1 MQARRSKKLAIACTQ
16 VSFGQRTSEFQAMT
30 QAPHQFAH
38 PIFDPMAKLLPEATA
53 LAHLIARARLP
64 TQLEAPIE
72 RETAAL
78 AARLRE
84 GAARRLGVET
94 FLAEFELSTAE
105 GVALMCLAEALL
117 RIPDKATIDA
127 LIGDKLGGADWDKH
141 LGRADSVM
149 VNASAW
155 GLALTGRFLEWTGGT
170 QGGAG
175 DLLRRTMSRLGA
187 PVLRRAIETAMRIMG
202 QQFVMGETIDAALAR
217 AASAPSHHRH
227 SFDMLG
233 EAARTE
239 DDAERYQASYA
250 AAIAAI
256 GARCKGKDPT
266 RNPGISVKLSALH
279 PRYEPAQRKRVMA
292 ELLPRI
298 RSLAHDAA
306 KAGINF
312 TVDAEEADRLVLS
325 LELFEALARDPALAG
340 WDGLGLAVQA
350 YQKRALGTVEWLVD
364 LARVTKRRLM
374 VRLVKGAY
382 WDSEIKWAQE
392 RGLSDYPVF
401 VRKPA
406 TDLSYRACAVAMLAA
421 KDAIYGQFATHN
433 PRTAA
438 EIRAFAQDRDDYE
451 FQKLHGMGDELYDTI
466 GASAR
471 VRVYAPVGAH
481 RDLLP
486 YLVRRLLENGANT
499 SFIHQI
505 KDANIP
511 LDEIVA
517 DPERAMAK
525 NAVPVVRPPALF
537 VDRKN
542 SAGYDLADDAVRAD
556 LVAAIGA
563 HRVDSIDEVLPVA
576 EAVQAAAGA
585 FPTWSQTPVGTRS
598 EILERAA
605 DAFEAN
611 GKELIAGIVR
621 EGLRTIP
628 DAVSELR
635 EAVDFLRY
643 YAIDARR
650 VCAPLALPGP
660 TGESNTLSVSGRGV
674 FACISPWNFPLAIF
688 TGQIAAALA
697 VGNTVVAK
705 PAPQTPRIAARVVAL
720 LHAAGVPSDALISVQ
735 GGPEI
740 GAALVADP
748 KIAGVAFTG
757 STATA
762 QAINRA
768 LAAKDGPIVPL
779 IAETGGVNA
788 MIADSSAL
796 TEQLV
801 NDAIVSAFQSA
812 GQRCSALRVLFV
824 QEDAADRT
832 IAMLKGAMAELEL
845 GDPGDPATDI
855 GPVIDAAAKA
865 TLDAYLVTNRTRT
878 LAQTKPATIV
888 GNFVQPTLIE
898 TTLAQAP
905 IREVFGPIL
914 HLVRWRSSDLD
925 SVLEA
930 ISRTGYGLTF
940 GIHSRLE
947 SFQARVR
954 ARVGAGNIYINRSI
968 IGAVVGVQPFGGHGL
983 SGTGPKAGGP
993 NYLPR
998 FACET
1003 TLSINTAAIGGD
1015 VALMA
1020 RGPQG

>member
-1 MQARRSKKLAIACTQ
+1 MPLP
-16 VSFGQRTSEFQAMT
+16 F
-30 QAPHQFAH
+30 AP
-38 PIFDPMAKLLPEATA
+38 DKLLPEETALNRLAATA
-53 LAHLIARARLP
+53 GLP
-64 TQLEAPIE
+64 P
-72 RETAAL
+72 AL
-78 AARLRE
+78 AERVAREALDLAGRLRAE
-84 GAARRLGVET
+84 GGKRLGVET

-127 LIGDKLGGADWDKH
+127 LIGDKLGAPDWDKH
-141 LGRADSVM
+141 LGHADSVL

-155 GLALTGRFLEWTGGT
+155 GLALTGRFLDWTGDSQGT
-170 QGGAG
+170 AG
-175 DLLRRTMSRLGA
+175 DLLRRALGRLGA

-202 QQFVMGETIDAALAR
+202 QQFVMGETIGAALSR
-217 AASAPSHHRH
+217 AAQAPAHHTH

-233 EAARTE
+233 EAAKTA
-239 DDAERYQASYA
+239 DDAERYFASYR

-256 GARCKGKDPT
+256 ASKATGSDPR

-279 PRYEPAQRKRVMA
+279 PRYEPALRARA
-292 ELLPRI
+292 FGELLPRL
-298 RSLAHDAA
+298 SALADQAA
-306 KAGINF
+306 HAGINF

-325 LELFEALARDPALAG
+325 LELFEALARNRTLDG

-350 YQKRALGTVEWLVD
+350 YQKRATGVCAWLGD
-364 LARVTKRRLM
+364 LARDTKRRFM

-406 TDLSYRACAVAMLAA
+406 TDLSYRACAIRLLAA
-421 KDAIYGQFATHN
+421 KGAIYGQFATHN
-433 PRTAA
+433 PRSAL
-438 EIRAFAQDRDDYE
+438 EILALADGRDDFE
-451 FQKLHGMGDELYDTI
+451 FQKLHGMGDGLYDAL
-466 GASAR
+466 GSRAR

-505 KDANIP
+505 KDKDVP
-511 LDEIVA
+511 LADIVA
-517 DPERAMAK
+517 DPETALARTTKPVRLPAAMFA
-525 NAVPVVRPPALF
+525 
-537 VDRKN
+537 DRKN
-542 SAGYDLADDAVRAD
+542 SAGYDLADDATRDD
-556 LVAAIGA
+556 LVATIKSHDLG
-563 HRVDSIDEVLPVA
+563 SIPAETPVA
-576 EAVQAAAGA
+576 AEIETAAQGFTA
-585 FPTWSQTPVGTRS
+585 WSKRS
-598 EILERAA
+598 VEDRAAILERAA
-605 DAFEAN
+605 DLFEAN
-611 GKELIAGIVR
+611 GKNLIAAIVR
-621 EGLRTIP
+621 EGFRTIP

-643 YAIDARR
+643 YANEARR
-650 VCAPLALPGP
+650 VCSPQTLPGP
-660 TGESNTLSVSGRGV
+660 TGERNTLTLGGRGV

-697 VGNTVVAK
+697 VGNGVVAK
-705 PAPQTPRIAARVVAL
+705 PALQTPRVAARAVAL
-720 LHAAGVPSDALISVQ
+720 LHEAGIPRDVLRLVAGGPKIGQALI
-735 GGPEI
+735 E
-740 GAALVADP
+740 DP
-748 KIAGVAFTG
+748 RIAGVAFTG

-768 LAAKDGPIVPL
+768 LAAKSGPIVPL

-824 QEDAADRT
+824 QDDAADRT
-832 IAMLKGAMAELEL
+832 IAMLKGAMTELRL

-855 GPVIDAAAKA
+855 GPVIDADAKA
-865 TLDAYLVTNRTRT
+865 KLDAYLAENKTRVI
-878 LAQTKPATIV
+878 AQSAAVPP
-888 GNFVQPTLIE
+888 GSFVPPTLIE
-898 TTLAQAP
+898 VPLADAP
-905 IREVFGPIL
+905 TREIFGPIL
-914 HLVRWRSSDLD
+914 HVVRWRHDRLD
-925 SVLEA
+925 DVLA
-930 ISRTGYGLTF
+930 AVAGTGYGLTL

-954 ARVGAGNIYINRSI
+954 DALSAGNVYVNRST

-993 NYLPR
+993 NYLAR
-998 FACET
+998 FGVET
-1003 TLSINTAAIGGD
+1003 TLSVNTAAVGGD

-1020 RGPQG
+1020 GGRKTG